1 MIFHQRVAF
10 KSNRLSTKLHARNM
24 GARYILF
31 KNGPFPASFS
41 LFLSFQYSLQLTMFN
56 IIFKWLDLNCGTL
69 VSEATTLPTEPQP
82 LPKSLCKIMTRLI
95 YLIHS
100 VII

>member
-1 MIFHQRVAF
+1 MRREDGFTFGYYTYFFNTDDSKQMAF
-10 KSNRLSTKLHARNM
+10 
-24 GARYILF
+24 F

-41 LFLSFQYSLQLTMFN
+41 FYLFLSFQYSLQLTMFN